1 MSEGNVNLGLRK
13 FCYAEYLRAKRY
25 RFFFY
30 SAEGDEPCHVHV
42 KKGKGDGK
50 IWLEPEQK
58 EEYLVDFKSQE
69 KKQIRKIVREQRDY
83 FIQRW
88 YEYFEDND

>member
-1 MSEGNVNLGLRK
+1 MPKIFEKNG
-13 FCYAEYLRAKRY
+13 F

-42 KKGKGDGK
+42 KKGEGDGK
-50 IWLEPEQK
+50 IWLEPELK

-69 KKQIRKIVREQRDY
+69 KTQIRKIVRERRDY

-88 YEYFEDND
+88 YEYFEGNN

>member
-1 MSEGNVNLGLRK
+1 MPKIYEQNG
-13 FCYAEYLRAKRY
+13 Y

-42 KKGKGDGK
+42 KKGEGDGK
-50 IWLEPEQK
+50 IWLEPELK

-69 KKQIRKIVREQRDY
+69 KKQISKIVQEQRDY
-83 FIQRW
+83 FIRRW
-88 YEYFEDND
+88 YEYFQDND

>member
-1 MSEGNVNLGLRK
+1 MPKIYEQNG
-13 FCYAEYLRAKRY
+13 Y

-42 KKGKGDGK
+42 KRGEGDGK
-50 IWLEPEQK
+50 IWLEPELR

-69 KKQIRKIVREQRDY
+69 KKQIKKIVREQQDY

-88 YEYFEDND
+88 HEYFDENN

>member
-1 MSEGNVNLGLRK
+1 MPKIYEQNG
-13 FCYAEYLRAKRY
+13 F

-42 KKGKGDGK
+42 KKGEGDGK
-50 IWLEPEQK
+50 IWLEPELK

-69 KKQIRKIVREQRDY
+69 KKQIRKIVQEQQDY
-83 FIQRW
+83 FIQQW
-88 YEYFEDND
+88 YEYFEDNN

>member
-1 MSEGNVNLGLRK
+1 MPKIYEQNG
-13 FCYAEYLRAKRY
+13 F

-42 KKGKGDGK
+42 KKGEGDGK
-50 IWLEPEQK
+50 IWLEPELK

-69 KKQIRKIVREQRDY
+69 KKQIRKIVQEQQDY

-88 YEYFEDND
+88 YEYFEDNN

>member
-1 MSEGNVNLGLRK
+1 MPKIYEQNG
-13 FCYAEYLRAKRY
+13 Y

-30 SAEGDEPCHVHV
+30 SAEGDEPYHVHI
-42 KKGKGDGK
+42 KKGEGDGK
-50 IWLEPEQK
+50 IWLEPELK

-69 KKQIRKIVREQRDY
+69 KKQIKKIVQEQRDY

-88 YEYFEDND
+88 HEYFRDNN

>member
-1 MSEGNVNLGLRK
+1 MPKIYEQNG
-13 FCYAEYLRAKRY
+13 Y

-30 SAEGDEPCHVHV
+30 SAEGDEPCYVHV
-42 KKGKGDGK
+42 KKGEGDGK
-50 IWLEPEQK
+50 IWLEPELR

-69 KKQIRKIVREQRDY
+69 KKQIRKIVQEQRDY

-88 YEYFEDND
+88 YEYFEDNN

>member
-1 MSEGNVNLGLRK
+1 MPKIYEQNS
-13 FCYAEYLRAKRY
+13 Y

-30 SAEGDEPCHVHV
+30 SAEGDEPCHVHI
-42 KKGKGDGK
+42 KKGEGDGK
-50 IWLEPEQK
+50 IWLEPELK
-58 EEYLVDFKSQE
+58 EEYLLDFKSQE
-69 KKQIRKIVREQRDY
+69 KKQIRKIVQEQRDY

>member
-1 MSEGNVNLGLRK
+1 MPKIYEQNG
-13 FCYAEYLRAKRY
+13 Y

-42 KKGKGDGK
+42 KKGEGDGK
-50 IWLEPEQK
+50 IWLEPELR

-69 KKQIRKIVREQRDY
+69 KKQIRKIVQEQRDY
-83 FIQRW
+83 FIRQW
-88 YEYFEDND
+88 YEYFEDTN

>member
-1 MSEGNVNLGLRK
+1 MPKIYEQNG
-13 FCYAEYLRAKRY
+13 Y

-30 SAEGDEPCHVHV
+30 SAEGDEPCHVHI
-42 KKGKGDGK
+42 KKGEGDGK
-50 IWLEPEQK
+50 IWLEPELK

-69 KKQIRKIVREQRDY
+69 KKQIRKIVQEQRDY